1 MSLEVAIISNV
12 TQKAVTKPSSEES
25 LALFGK
31 EKKEKKKALVNRE
44 RMPNDIPKIL
54 KNIRF

>member
-1 MSLEVAIISNV
+1 MSLEVAFISNV

-31 EKKEKKKALVNRE
+31 EKKKKKRVLVNRE

-54 KNIRF
+54 KT